1 MMTYEKYKE
10 AKRAIA
16 REFSPYHATA
26 KSALNKARN
35 DAHAGYNTSK
45 LFGLG
50 HTGSVTLHEIG
61 SVRVEATLLFEDHVD
76 LSYIGRI
83 VEWLNS
89 YQTSDERARR
99 CEPYECVTARNGRS
113 FERVVFASEWA
124 EADFNRG
131 QQEGMPRAEWL
142 AGIKALAEYDAKR
155 FDEINSFVV
164 GVAIYWQGREIGNAW
179 LGGVDIL
186 DDYSHLDSVVREIA
200 PEALTEARDWMIRHA
215 ASNLASAVR
224 TARRAGVEGVA

>member
-16 REFSPYHATA
+16 REYSPYHATA
-26 KSALNKARN
+26 KSALRRARN
-35 DAHAGYNTSK
+35 DAKPGYNTSR

-83 VEWLNS
+83 VEWLGRHQS
-89 YQTSDERARR
+89 SDERARH
-99 CEPYECVTARNGRS
+99 CEPFECVAAFNGRS
-113 FERVVFASEWA
+113 FDRGVFASEWA
-124 EADFNRG
+124 EADYNRG
-131 QQEGMPRAEWL
+131 QPAGMPRREWL
-142 AGIKALAEYDAKR
+142 AGIKAQAEYDAKR

-164 GVAIYWQGREIGNAW
+164 GVAVYWQGREIGTAW

-186 DDYSHLDSVVREIA
+186 DDYSYLDAVVREIA
-200 PEALTEARDWMIRHA
+200 PQALEEARDWMIRHA

-224 TARRAGVEGVA
+224 VARRAGVEGAA

>member
-16 REFSPYHATA
+16 REYSPYHATA
-26 KSALNKARN
+26 KSALRRARN
-35 DAHAGYNTSK
+35 DAKPGYNTSR

-83 VEWLNS
+83 VEWLGRHQS
-89 YQTSDERARR
+89 SDERARH
-99 CEPYECVTARNGRS
+99 CEPFECVAAFNGRS
-113 FERVVFASEWA
+113 FDRVVFASEWA
-124 EADFNRG
+124 ETDFNAG
-131 QQEGMPRAEWL
+131 QPKGMPRREWL
-142 AGIKALAEYDAKR
+142 AGIKAQAEYDAKR

-164 GVAIYWQGREIGNAW
+164 GVAVYWQGREIGTAW

-186 DDYSHLDSVVREIA
+186 DDYSYLDAVVREIA
-200 PEALTEARDWMIRHA
+200 PQAFEEARDWMIRHA
-215 ASNLASAVR
+215 ASNLTSAVR
-224 TARRAGVEGVA
+224 MARRAGVEGVA

>member
-16 REFSPYHATA
+16 QEFSPYHATA
-26 KSALNKARN
+26 KSALHKARN
-35 DAHAGYNTSK
+35 DAQGGYNTSR

-83 VEWLNS
+83 VEWLGRHQS
-89 YQTSDERARR
+89 SDERARH
-99 CEPYECVTARNGRS
+99 CEPFECVAAFNGRS
-113 FERVVFASEWA
+113 FDRVVFASEWA
-124 EADFNRG
+124 ETDFNAG
-131 QQEGMPRAEWL
+131 QPKGMPRREWL
-142 AGIKALAEYDAKR
+142 AGIKAQAEYDAKR

-164 GVAIYWQGREIGNAW
+164 GVAVYWQGREIGTAW

-186 DDYSHLDSVVREIA
+186 DDYSYLDAVVREIA
-200 PEALTEARDWMIRHA
+200 PQALEEARDWMIRHA

-224 TARRAGVEGVA
+224 VARRAGVEGVA

>member
-16 REFSPYHATA
+16 REYSPYHATA
-26 KSALNKARN
+26 KSALRKARN
-35 DAHAGYNTSK
+35 AAQGGYDTSK

-83 VEWLNS
+83 VEWLGRHQS
-89 YQTSDERARR
+89 SDERARH
-99 CEPYECVTARNGRS
+99 CEPFECVAAFNGRS
-113 FERVVFASEWA
+113 FDRVVFASEWA
-124 EADFNRG
+124 ETDFNAG
-131 QQEGMPRAEWL
+131 QPKGMPRREWL
-142 AGIKALAEYDAKR
+142 AGIKAQAAYDAKR
-155 FDEINSFVV
+155 FGETNSFVV
-164 GVAIYWQGREIGNAW
+164 GVAVYWQGREIGNAW

-186 DDYSHLDSVVREIA
+186 DDYSYLDAVVREIA
-200 PEALTEARDWMIRHA
+200 PQALEEARDWMIRHA

>member
-1 MMTYEKYKE
+1 MTTYEKYKE

-16 REFSPYHATA
+16 REYSPYHATA
-26 KSALNKARN
+26 KSALRKARN
-35 DAHAGYNTSK
+35 AAQGGYDTSK

-76 LSYIGRI
+76 LCYIGRI

-89 YQTSDERARR
+89 CQSSDERARR
-99 CEPYECVTARNGRS
+99 CEPYECVTAINGRS
-113 FERVVFASEWA
+113 FDRVVFASEWA
-124 EADFNRG
+124 EADYAAG
-131 QQEGMPRAEWL
+131 QPKGMPRAEWL
-142 AGIKALAEYDAKR
+142 AGIKAQAEYDAKR

-164 GVAIYWQGREIGNAW
+164 GVAVYWQGREIGSAW
-179 LGGVDIL
+179 LGGVDVL
-186 DDYSHLDSVVREIA
+186 DDYSYLDAVVREIA
-200 PEALTEARDWMIRHA
+200 PQALEEARDWMIRHA

-224 TARRAGVEGVA
+224 VARRAGVEGVA

>member
-1 MMTYEKYKE
+1 MMTYEKYKA

-16 REFSPYHATA
+16 REYSPYHATA
-26 KSALNKARN
+26 KSALRKARN
-35 DAHAGYNTSK
+35 DAKSGYDTSR

-61 SVRVEATLLFEDHVD
+61 SVRVEATLLFDDHVD

-83 VEWLNS
+83 VEWLER
-89 YQTSDERARR
+89 YEDSDERARR
-99 CEPYECVTARNGRS
+99 CEPYECVTTIGGRCLS
-113 FERVVFASEWA
+113 RVVFASEWA

-131 QQEGMPRAEWL
+131 QPAGMPRAEWL

-155 FDEINSFVV
+155 FDEIESFVV
-164 GVAIYWQGREIGNAW
+164 GVAVYWQGREIGNAS

-186 DDYSHLDSVVREIA
+186 DDYSYLDAVVREIA

-224 TARRAGVEGVA
+224 IARRAGVEGAA